1 MQARHTQVKIIYEGH
16 DITRDLEP
24 YLLSFTFND
33 NSGDKAD
40 DIAIQIQDRD
50 GKFLSDWAVS
60 KSDKITCSI
69 VKQEDSSESLPCGMF
84 EVDQIE
90 YSFPPH
96 VLSIKGVST
105 AITKGMRN
113 ENHTRAWENV
123 QIRTICADIANIH
136 GLKLFYDAPD
146 YMIERREQVS
156 KPDIEFLS
164 ALCSDYGLSV
174 KVRDNKLIVYDI
186 EEYESHESVS
196 EILLS
201 DKKILSCKFTSKSVE
216 VYRKAKVKYHHPVKH
231 EDYDEEYEDES
242 EEGSERELEIREYAE
257 SSSQAAKIAEKRIKT
272 GNKKEITGN
281 ISMMGDLRFS
291 GGQNITLGEAGMF
304 SGKYT
309 ITKATHKI
317 DSSGYTTS
325 LELGEVKASK
335 SQIKAHKAKRTGK
348 NKKASTSEI
357 FYEGTKYYGYKP
369 E

>member
-1 MQARHTQVKIIYEGH
+1 MQARYTQVKIIYEGH
-16 DITRDLEP
+16 DITRYLEP

-69 VKQEDSSESLPCGMF
+69 IIHDENIMSLPCGIF

-90 YSFPPH
+90 YSYPPH
-96 VLSIKGVST
+96 VLNIRGVST
-105 AITKGMRN
+105 AITKGMRS

-123 QIRTICADIANIH
+123 KISTICSDIANSH
-136 GLKLFYDAPD
+136 GLKLFYDAPE

-164 ALCSDYGLSV
+164 SLCGDYGLSV
-174 KVRDNKLIVYDI
+174 KVRDNKLIIYDI
-186 EEYESHESVS
+186 EEYEAHESVS

-201 DKKILSCKFTSKSVE
+201 DKKILSCKFTSNSVE
-216 VYRKAKVKYHHPVKH
+216 VYRKCRVKYHHPVKH
-231 EDYDEEYEDES
+231 EEYEGEYEDED

-257 SSSQAAKIAEKRIKT
+257 SNSQAAKIAEKRIKT
-272 GNKKEITGN
+272 GNKKEVTCSINLT
-281 ISMMGDLRFS
+281 GDLRYS
-291 GGQNITLGEAGMF
+291 GGQNVTLGEAGMF

-325 LELGEVKASK
+325 LELGETGKSK
-335 SQIKAHKAKRTGK
+335 SRTQEHKKKRTGK
-348 NKKASTSEI
+348 NKKASAGEI
-357 FYEGTKYYGYKP
+357 FYEGTKYYGYKA